1 MTSNSSSTII
11 GLNSYGLLSNQI
23 NWKPIADKFNSNN
36 LIFNIEITLKT
47 YFKNHVKLPKSNDFD
62 SQNHFHCY
70 AKSMNKHQR
79 LVMSVVLTNNVTIH
93 MFKRFTRQTCKT
105 SDGRSQTHQIESDS
119 ETCDVCI
126 YFVRMRR
133 LLLTSATTDI
143 LCSFIQIYAH
153 MK

>member
-23 NWKPIADKFNSNN
+23 NWKPIADKFNSNH

-79 LVMSVVLTNNVTIH
+79 RVMSVVLTNNVTIH
-93 MFKRFTRQTCKT
+93 VFRRFTCQTCQT
-105 SDGRSQTHQIESDS
+105 SDGSESDS
-119 ETCDVCI
+119 SDR
-126 YFVRMRR
+126 VRLWNLWRVH
-133 LLLTSATTDI
+133 I
-143 LCSFIQIYAH
+143 FCSYASIVIDFG
-153 MK
+153 